1 MRDFCKA
8 KGVTLAEMAERIQ
21 LSMGYVSQV
30 ERGVSSLS
38 IPTLQS
44 TSDVLRVQI
53 RCFYTPTGK
62 HLQKN

>member
-1 MRDFCKA
+1 
-8 KGVTLAEMAERIQ
+8 MAERIQ

-44 TSDVLRVQI
+44 TSDMLRVQI
-53 RCFYTPTGK
+53 RCFYIPTGRL
-62 HLQKN
+62 LQKN